1 MNKGIKVLLIVVGVL
16 VFACL
21 VFFVG
26 GMTMLQWDFNR
37 LGGGKYETNTY
48 EISQNFEDISIDVAT
63 DDISLVL
70 SGDKGCKVVC
80 YEQERLKHAVEAN
93 GKTLT
98 ISVDDTR
105 KWYEHIGFFSLETP
119 KTTVYLP
126 KEQYASLLIRSSTG
140 DIRIPK
146 DFSFDT
152 IDIAGSTGDVDCK
165 ASSKGTTTIKRSTG
179 DILVSDASSGGFSLT
194 ASTGEIRLKSVS
206 SEGEIALKVSTGK
219 TSLTDVACKSLSASG
234 STGDIVLVHV
244 VASGA
249 FSIDR
254 STGDI
259 MLEECD
265 ADTLRIKTSTGKVYG
280 SLLSEKE
287 FITHTST
294 GSVNVPKNT
303 KGGKCEI
310 TTGTGDI
317 DISVKDDK

>member
-1 MNKGIKVLLIVVGVL
+1 M
-16 VFACL
+16 
-21 VFFVG
+21 
-26 GMTMLQWDFNR
+26 
-37 LGGGKYETNTY
+37 
-48 EISQNFEDISIDVAT
+48 
-63 DDISLVL
+63 
-70 SGDKGCKVVC
+70 
-80 YEQERLKHAVEAN
+80 
-93 GKTLT
+93 
-98 ISVDDTR
+98 
-105 KWYEHIGFFSLETP
+105 
-119 KTTVYLP
+119 
-126 KEQYASLLIRSSTG
+126 
-140 DIRIPK
+140 
-146 DFSFDT
+146 
-152 IDIAGSTGDVDCK
+152 
-165 ASSKGTTTIKRSTG
+165 
-179 DILVSDASSGGFSLT
+179 
-194 ASTGEIRLKSVS
+194 KSVS

-259 MLEECD
+259 ILEECD

-294 GSVNVPKNT
+294 GSVNVPKTT

-317 DISVKDDK
+317 NISVKDDK